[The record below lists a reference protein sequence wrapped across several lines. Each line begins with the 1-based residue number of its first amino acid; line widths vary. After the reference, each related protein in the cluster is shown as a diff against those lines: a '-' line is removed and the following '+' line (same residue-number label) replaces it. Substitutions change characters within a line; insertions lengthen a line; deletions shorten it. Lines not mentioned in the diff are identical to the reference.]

1 MKSAVIVASGL
12 SSRYGSDKLKINILG
27 KTVLERSV
35 DVFRGIADEIIVVG
49 ECDIQGVKTVKGG
62 STRFQSV
69 TNGLNAVSDKC
80 DTVAVHDGARPFASR
95 RLVCEL
101 FDECERHGSAVP
113 CLPVTDT
120 VWQQYDG
127 KLLKTDRNTLLR
139 VQTPQVFGYA
149 KLKNAFDNAKYDYT
163 DESSLFV
170 DAYGD
175 VHFVDGEYGNI
186 KITYPEDLADL
197 RMRRRSAARRCK
209 SALYQKARRTFRR
222 GRIVSRTVRRG
233 AVRFG
238 QQRHWLAVPRYR
250 SEV

>member
-1 MKSAVIVASGL
+1 M
-12 SSRYGSDKLKINILG
+12 
-27 KTVLERSV
+27 
-35 DVFRGIADEIIVVG
+35 
-49 ECDIQGVKTVKGG
+49 
-62 STRFQSV
+62 
-69 TNGLNAVSDKC
+69 
-80 DTVAVHDGARPFASR
+80 
-95 RLVCEL
+95 
-101 FDECERHGSAVP
+101 
-113 CLPVTDT
+113 
-120 VWQQYDG
+120 
-127 KLLKTDRNTLLR
+127 
-139 VQTPQVFGYA
+139 QTPQVFGYA

-197 RMRRRSAARRCK
+197 RIGAGFDVHAFTCGDGVLLGGVK
-209 SALYQKARRTFRR
+209 VPFTKKARRTFRR